1 MAVASD
7 LEKGKYFLFK
17 GEIHKVLRKEVVAYG
32 THSHTKIKLYIQDL
46 EGKGEKVI
54 NLAHTD
60 RVDMVDIVKKTA
72 QVISKNTDNVQI
84 MDAVSYETF
93 DAEVDDDLKKLL
105 SEGDHVIFINYNN
118 LVKVLEKK

>member
-1 MAVASD
+1 
-7 LEKGKYFLFK
+7 
-17 GEIHKVLRKEVVAYG
+17 
-32 THSHTKIKLYIQDL
+32 
-46 EGKGEKVI
+46 
-54 NLAHTD
+54 
-60 RVDMVDIVKKTA
+60 MVDIVKKTA